1 MKNLVAHWELIRTE
15 AANCAKLKDLVRDST
30 EQAVLAWLAEQ
41 LDTLALELERVITAN
56 THGGKLN

>member
-1 MKNLVAHWELIRTE
+1 
-15 AANCAKLKDLVRDST
+15 
-30 EQAVLAWLAEQ
+30 VLAWLAEQ